1 MKTLYISIILIITL
15 LVSCTESFLD
25 VPIQGGAT
33 TASDPDL
40 AQKLVTGAYNS
51 LLQGDSWGSGD
62 VHGFA
67 FVSVTDIASDDA
79 DKGSTADDQKVPVGD
94 IDDFNLTATNK
105 FAETL
110 WSGHYNSIGTVNQAL
125 LALSTASIDDQTK
138 SRLKGEMKF
147 LRGYL
152 YFNLVRM
159 FGDVPLILRVPKDQT
174 DANTDPAFQT
184 RAAKQIV
191 YDTIVADLQYAVDNL
206 PLKSTYVIG
215 HANKGA
221 AESMLAKV
229 YMYQGNW
236 QKVYDLTQDV
246 ILSLQYKLMDDYSI
260 LWRQK
265 GDNCAES
272 IFEIE
277 TGSYNNANLGIP
289 NYTVSQGVRVGG
301 VGGWNDLGWGFCNPT
316 TDLISAYESGD
327 LRKDATIIFIDNS
340 GTHKGTVLWDGF
352 RVPSK
357 DSVQNLYYN
366 YKAYASASKETFVNP
381 DDKDRPKNI
390 KILRYADVLLM
401 NAEAASHVGGD
412 MNTPL
417 NLVRHRAGLS
427 DITATIDAIWKE
439 RRVELALEH
448 DRFWDL
454 VRQGRASQV
463 MNATGKHFV
472 AGTHELLPIPNS
484 QIQLSGGKLTQN
496 NGY

>member
-1 MKTLYISIILIITL
+1 MKTRYTSILLVIIM
-15 LVSCTESFLD
+15 LVSCTDSFLD

-67 FVSVTDIASDDA
+67 YISVTDIASDDA

-110 WSGHYNSIGTVNQAL
+110 WSGHYNAIGTVNQAL

-138 SRLKGEMKF
+138 SRLTGEMKF

-159 FGDVPLILRVPKDQT
+159 FGDVPLILRVPKNQT
-174 DANTDPAFQT
+174 DANTDPTFQT
-184 RAAKQIV
+184 RADKQIV
-191 YDTIVADLQYAVDNL
+191 YDTIVSDLQFAVNNL
-206 PLKSTYVIG
+206 PIKSAYPMG

-229 YMYQGNW
+229 YMYIGDW

-246 ILSLQYKLMDDYSI
+246 ILSLQYRLVDYSI
-260 LWRQK
+260 LWRQA
-265 GDNCAES
+265 GDNCDES

-277 TGSYNNANLGIP
+277 TGSYNNSNLGIP
-289 NYTVSQGVRVGG
+289 NYTVSQGIRVGG
-301 VGGWNDLGWGFCNPT
+301 LGGWNDLGWGFCNPSL
-316 TDLISAYESGD
+316 DLINAYELGD
-327 LRKDATIIFIDNS
+327 LRKAATIISIDNS
-340 GTHKGTVLWDGF
+340 GTHKGTILWDGF

-366 YKAYASASKETFVNP
+366 YKAYTSAKKETYINP

-401 NAEAASHVGGD
+401 NAEAAYHVGGD
-412 MNTPL
+412 MITPMHL
-417 NLVRHRAGLS
+417 IRNRAGLL
-427 DITATIDAIWKE
+427 DVTPTLDAIWKE

-463 MNATGKHFV
+463 LNAVGKHFV
-472 AGTHELLPIPNS
+472 AGTHELLPVPNS
-484 QIQLSGGKLTQN
+484 QIQLSGGKLIQN
-496 NGY
+496 FGY

>member
-1 MKTLYISIILIITL
+1 MKTLYTSLFLIAIVLT
-15 LVSCTESFLD
+15 SCSESFLD

-33 TASDPDL
+33 TKSDPDL
-40 AQKLVTGAYNS
+40 AQKLVTGTYNS
-51 LLQGDSWGSGD
+51 LLQGDSWGNGD

-67 FVSVTDIASDDA
+67 FISVTDIASDDA

-110 WSGHYNSIGTVNQAL
+110 WSGHYNAIGTANQAL
-125 LALSTASIDDQTK
+125 LALSTANISTQTK
-138 SRLKGEMKF
+138 NRLIGEVRF

-159 FGDVPLILRVPKDQT
+159 FGDVPLVMRVPKDQT
-174 DANTDPAFQT
+174 DANNDPVFQT
-184 RAAKQIV
+184 RADKQIV
-191 YDTIVADLQYAVDNL
+191 YDSIVSDLQFAVDNL
-206 PLKSTYVIG
+206 PLKSAYPVG

-229 YMYQGNW
+229 YMYLQDW

-246 ILSLQYKLMDDYSI
+246 ILSGKYGLVDYSI
-260 LWRQK
+260 LWRQA
-265 GDNCAES
+265 GDNCNES

-277 TGSYNNANLGIP
+277 TGSYNNSNLGVS

-301 VGGWNDLGWGFCNPT
+301 MGGWNDLGWGFCTPT
-316 TDLISAYESGD
+316 TNLINAYEPGD
-327 LRKDATIIFIDNS
+327 KRKDATIIFIDNS
-340 GTHKGTVLWDGF
+340 GTHKGTILWDGF

-366 YKAYASASKETFVNP
+366 YKAYASATKETFVNP

-401 NAEAASHVGGD
+401 NAEAAYHIGGD
-412 MNTPL
+412 VATPL
-417 NLVRHRAGLS
+417 HLIRQRAGLT
-427 DITATIDAIWKE
+427 DVAPTLDAIWKE
-439 RRVELALEH
+439 RRLELALEH

-463 MNATGKHFV
+463 LNAAGKNFV

-496 NGY
+496 FGY